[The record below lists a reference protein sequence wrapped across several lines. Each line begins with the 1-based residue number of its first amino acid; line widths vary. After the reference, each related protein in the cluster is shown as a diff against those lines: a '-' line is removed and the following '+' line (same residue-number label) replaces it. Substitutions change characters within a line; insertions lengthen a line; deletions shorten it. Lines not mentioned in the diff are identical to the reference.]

1 MLFIIIIFL
10 IYTLIKIV
18 PVKVKKHKYLNCG
31 INEIDKMKGTD
42 FEYFL
47 KVHFQKLGYKADT
60 TPVTNDYGADLILK
74 RDKEIIVIQAKRYK
88 EKVGIKAIQE
98 IIGAK
103 GYYNATK
110 GMVVTNS
117 QYTKN
122 AVHLANA
129 NQIELWDR
137 KKLIDV
143 MIKDKDTKEVL
154 KGIQQVVATKIKN
167 NICPEC
173 SKRLVNRNGK
183 SGKFL
188 GCSNYPKC
196 KFTSNR

>member
-1 MLFIIIIFL
+1 
-10 IYTLIKIV
+10 
-18 PVKVKKHKYLNCG
+18 
-31 INEIDKMKGTD
+31 MKGTD

-47 KVHFQKLGYKADT
+47 KVHFQRLGYKADT
-60 TPVTNDYGADLILK
+60 TSVTNDYGADLILK
-74 RDKEIIVIQAKRYK
+74 RDKERIVIQANRYK

-117 QYTKN
+117 NYTKN
-122 AVHLANA
+122 AINLANA
-129 NQIELWDR
+129 NQVELWDR

-143 MIKDKDTKEVL
+143 MIKDKDSREIIKEI
-154 KGIQQVVATKIKN
+154 KEVVATKIENRICLECGKELIERKGN
-167 NICPEC
+167 NRRFI
-173 SKRLVNRNGK
+173 
-183 SGKFL
+183 